1 MFYESSFIDFI
12 KKFKIPGCG
21 VDQRFTRTKYNDKTT
36 DYCHSLKDIYKLS
49 CKFSGILWD
58 GFRVK
63 GTEDI
68 KYYCTVSVF
77 LFTAGNLAQ
86 TLNGVP
92 RVFQNH
98 SVTVSFTW
106 HKASMQADNFSIN
119 IECLAQLNEWDR
131 EICFQ
136 KAVPIL
142 IHSVSMT
149 TDGINIPNTELCC
162 HNKTTKAK

>member
-1 MFYESSFIDFI
+1 MLYESSFIDFI

-63 GTEDI
+63 CTEDI

-119 IECLAQLNEWDR
+119 IVFSATERMGQGNLFSKSCPNLN
-131 EICFQ
+131 
-136 KAVPIL
+136 
-142 IHSVSMT
+142 T
-149 TDGINIPNTELCC
+149 LCVNDYWR
-162 HNKTTKAK
+162 HQYP